1 MGILGRVA
9 QLVERFSHTE
19 EAAGAIPAAPIEVS
33 IVANFKRK
41 KCRRQVRCT
50 LCTDVR
56 WRGNSSRRHKGQ
68 LRRPRNEKQVAID
81 LE

>member
-1 MGILGRVA
+1 M
-9 QLVERFSHTE
+9 
-19 EAAGAIPAAPIEVS
+19 
-33 IVANFKRK
+33 ANFKRK

-68 LRRPRNEKQVAID
+68 LRRPRNDKQVAID
-81 LE
+81 IE